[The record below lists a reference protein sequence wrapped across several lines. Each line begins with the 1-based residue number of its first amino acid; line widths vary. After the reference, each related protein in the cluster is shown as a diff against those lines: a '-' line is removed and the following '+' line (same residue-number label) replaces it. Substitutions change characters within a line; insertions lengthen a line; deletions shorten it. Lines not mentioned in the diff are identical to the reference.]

1 MNKNFIKEN
10 RIGMFTIN
18 TDLLYKDTDVD
29 ELLAVMKKVVVVRAE
44 HLYSVKK
51 FIYHAYSPLFDIV
64 EPTVETPL
72 YDFVITHNSK
82 GKITKVRAVK
92 AVKG

>member
-10 RIGMFTIN
+10 RIGMFTID
-18 TDLLYKDTDVD
+18 TSLLYGDMDVD
-29 ELLAVMKKVVVVRAE
+29 ELLAVMKRVVVVRAE
-44 HLYSVKK
+44 HLYAVKK

-64 EPTVETPL
+64 EPTVETPTYTFL
-72 YDFVITHNSK
+72 ITHNAE
-82 GKITKVRAVK
+82 GKITKVK